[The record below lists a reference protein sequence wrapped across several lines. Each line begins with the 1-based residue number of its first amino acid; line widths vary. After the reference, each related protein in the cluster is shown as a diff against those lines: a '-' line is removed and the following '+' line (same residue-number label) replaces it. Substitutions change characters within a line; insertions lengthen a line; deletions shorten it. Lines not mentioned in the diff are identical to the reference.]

1 MIFHHSPIISLS
13 CLIHRNCWSD
23 TPDDREKQTDAGHTR
38 DHYDKAMDR
47 LYEAAT
53 KEVVRRTR
61 QGRHERMQPS
71 QRDTEGTAGK
81 GLTAVVLLDPF
92 LPDEDPTIYSELVP
106 DPVSGEDYQIRECS
120 FRTDCSWTSAI
131 NETVTQADDSAGL
144 KREGMTGLPCSSE
157 RTSYLIHVFINKA
170 LKWIAAVTVGLA
182 REISRWVEKGSGP
195 SGTMSF
201 HIKKLKTAYRD
212 WLEYR
217 SSVRLKRTS
226 FALTPWEIKTKKAI
240 RLEFLSMIDRLGLG
254 PADLIVLPQINPLKL
269 GALADAIQERGVY
282 RIPHLKL
289 VFNTSIL
296 CGKPSNR
303 EVLRQTEQG
312 HRIVSRDV

>member
-1 MIFHHSPIISLS
+1 M
-13 CLIHRNCWSD
+13 
-23 TPDDREKQTDAGHTR
+23 K
-38 DHYDKAMDR
+38 
-47 LYEAAT
+47 
-53 KEVVRRTR
+53 
-61 QGRHERMQPS
+61 
-71 QRDTEGTAGK
+71 
-81 GLTAVVLLDPF
+81 
-92 LPDEDPTIYSELVP
+92 
-106 DPVSGEDYQIRECS
+106 
-120 FRTDCSWTSAI
+120 
-131 NETVTQADDSAGL
+131 
-144 KREGMTGLPCSSE
+144 
-157 RTSYLIHVFINKA
+157 
-170 LKWIAAVTVGLA
+170 
-182 REISRWVEKGSGP
+182 ISRWVEKGSGP

-303 EVLRQTEQG
+303 EY
-312 HRIVSRDV
+312 SAD